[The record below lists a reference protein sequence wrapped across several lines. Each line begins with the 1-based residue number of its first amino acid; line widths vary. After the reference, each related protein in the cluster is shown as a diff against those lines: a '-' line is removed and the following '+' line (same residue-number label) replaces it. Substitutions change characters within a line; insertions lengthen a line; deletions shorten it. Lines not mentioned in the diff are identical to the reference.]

1 MPFPHLRGGGN
12 TELVQQE
19 AFTTCIKNNVSEYG
33 GSDICLKEQLAN
45 ADDAKATHFIVCLDK
60 SQYAAESLLADGMHS
75 LQGPALVV
83 GNDAQFSADDLRSYT
98 LKVGNSGKAS
108 DPRTTGQFGKGALTA
123 YSVADVIQLLSHEQL
138 LILDPHG
145 THLPQGLKSLAF
157 NFVNAKDDFY
167 TDLFA
172 EVPDQLQPFL
182 SFTEGCSEVPAL
194 APQSGYPGTLFRLPL
209 RTADAA
215 VNSQISTQGISTEQF
230 SETLHGF
237 MQTAPDLLLFTRHV
251 TKVSVYIK
259 ETVDSPADLKH
270 TSVASRSAI
279 AHDPLATNMRMEK
292 LTISSQNSDGH
303 IVKVWHKAVNTASPS
318 QSDGMAVL
326 ALLQHNSMPAQKW
339 PVVSGKMYSTMALP
353 IDTKGLPV
361 HINGPFRM
369 SADRRKLWE
378 GQGDRGQASFML
390 FSSHFFTRI
399 LPLQVAL
406 LGN

>member
-1 MPFPHLRGGGN
+1 MPLPHLRGCGN

-19 AFTTCIKNNVSEYG
+19 SFTTCIKNNVSEYG

-60 SQYAAESLLADGMHS
+60 SQYAAERLLADGMRS

-145 THLPQGLKSLAF
+145 THLPQGLRSLAF
-157 NFVNAKDDFY
+157 NFVNAKDEFY

-172 EVPDQLQPFL
+172 EAPDQLQPFL
-182 SFTEGCSEVPAL
+182 SFTEGCSDVPTL

-215 VNSQISTQGISTEQF
+215 LSSQIRSQGISTEQF

-292 LTISSQNSDGH
+292 LTISSENAGLQT
-303 IVKVWHKAVNTASPS
+303 VKVWHKAVNTASPS

-326 ALLQHNSMPAQKW
+326 AQLQHGSNAAQKW
-339 PVVSGKMYSTMALP
+339 PVISGKMYSTMALP

-378 GQGDRGQASFML
+378 GQGDRGQASFIL
-390 FSSHFFTRI
+390 FC
-399 LPLQVAL
+399 
-406 LGN
+406 

>member
-1 MPFPHLRGGGN
+1 MPLPHLRGCGN

-19 AFTTCIKNNVSEYG
+19 SFTTCIKNNVSEYG
-33 GSDICLKEQLAN
+33 GSDICLKEQLAT
-45 ADDAKATHFIVCLDK
+45 ADDAKATHFI
-60 SQYAAESLLADGMHS
+60 
-75 LQGPALVV
+75 
-83 GNDAQFSADDLRSYT
+83 FSAAQ

-108 DPRTTGQFGKGALTA
+108 DARTTGQFGKGALTA

-145 THLPQGLKSLAF
+145 THLPQGLSSLAF
-157 NFVNAKDDFY
+157 NFVNAKDEFY

-172 EVPDQLQPFL
+172 EAPNQLQPFL
-182 SFTEGCSEVPAL
+182 FFTEGCSEVPTL

-215 VNSQISTQGISTEQF
+215 LSSQISSQGISTEQF

-292 LTISSQNSDGH
+292 LTISSENAGLQT
-303 IVKVWHKAVNTASPS
+303 VKVWHKAVNTASPS

-326 ALLQHNSMPAQKW
+326 AQLQHGSNAAQKW
-339 PVVSGKMYSTMALP
+339 PVISGKMYSTMALP

-390 FSSHFFTRI
+390 SC
-399 LPLQVAL
+399 
-406 LGN
+406 

>member
-1 MPFPHLRGGGN
+1 MRTKIIPLPHLRGCGN

-19 AFTTCIKNNVSEYG
+19 ACTICIKNNVSEYG

-45 ADDAKATHFIVCLDK
+45 ADDAKATHFIICLDK
-60 SQYAAESLLADGMHS
+60 SQYAAESLLSDGMRS

-83 GNDAQFSADDLRSYT
+83 GNDAQFSADDLRSYILT
-98 LKVGNSGKAS
+98 VGNSGKAS

-145 THLPQGLKSLAF
+145 THLPQGLRSLAF
-157 NFVNAKDDFY
+157 NFVNAKDNFY

-172 EVPDQLQPFL
+172 EAPDQLQPFL
-182 SFTEGCSEVPAL
+182 SFTESCSEVPTL
-194 APQSGYPGTLFRLPL
+194 APQSEYPGTLFRLPL

-215 VNSQISTQGISTEQF
+215 LSSQISSQGISTEQF
-230 SETLHGF
+230 SATLHDF
-237 MQTAPDLLLFTRHV
+237 MQTAPNLLLFTRHI

-259 ETVDSPADLKH
+259 ETVNSPAHLKH
-270 TSVASRSAI
+270 RSVASRSALP
-279 AHDPLATNMRMEK
+279 HDPLAINTRMEK
-292 LTISSQNSDGH
+292 LTVSSENAGRYT
-303 IVKVWHKAVNTASPS
+303 VKVWHKAVNTVSPS

-326 ALLQHNSMPAQKW
+326 ALLQHGSMPAQKW
-339 PVVSGKMYSTMALP
+339 PVISGKMYSTMALP

-390 FSSHFFTRI
+390 SC
-399 LPLQVAL
+399 
-406 LGN
+406 